1 MSMVFC
7 RGCGK
12 ELHETAPT
20 CPQCGA
26 PQGNLNSV
34 IKDIK
39 GNLSDTKENL
49 SKFTHTKK
57 FSRFIWGFLFI
68 AFVIIL
74 IKVYLDEQDRQS
86 MERFQQMMRENQSRN
101 SE

>member
-1 MSMVFC
+1 MGMVFC

-57 FSRFIWGFLFI
+57 FSRVMWSLFI
-68 AFVIIL
+68 AFIVIML
-74 IKVYLDEQDRQS
+74 IGVYVEEQDRQS
-86 MERFQQMMRENQSRN
+86 TERLYQMMRENQLRN

>member
-39 GNLSDTKENL
+39 GNLSGTKENL

-57 FSRFIWGFLFI
+57 FSRVIWGILFI
-68 AFVIIL
+68 AIVFIL
-74 IKVYLDEQDRQS
+74 IGVYVDEQDRQS
-86 MERFQQMMRENQSRN
+86 RERFYQMMRENQLRN

>member
-34 IKDIK
+34 IKD
-39 GNLSDTKENL
+39 TKENL
-49 SKFTHTKK
+49 SKITPTLQQFFKYVK
-57 FSRFIWGFLFI
+57 ICVVAYILFLII
-68 AFVIIL
+68 ATIYE
-74 IKVYLDEQDRQS
+74 VYLRHII
-86 MERFQQMMRENQSRN
+86 
-101 SE
+101 

>member
-1 MSMVFC
+1 MGMVFC

-34 IKDIK
+34 IKGVATYFK
-39 GNLSDTKENL
+39 
-49 SKFTHTKK
+49 
-57 FSRFIWGFLFI
+57 
-68 AFVIIL
+68 
-74 IKVYLDEQDRQS
+74 RQQ
-86 MERFQQMMRENQSRN
+86 EEKLKRKQQQEEKLKQEELNRRKQQQ
-101 SE
+101 

>member
-1 MSMVFC
+1 MVFC

-34 IKDIK
+34 IKD
-39 GNLSDTKENL
+39 TKETL
-49 SKFTHTKK
+49 SKITPTLQQFFKYVK
-57 FSRFIWGFLFI
+57 IFAVAYILFLII
-68 AFVIIL
+68 ATIYE
-74 IKVYLDEQDRQS
+74 VY
-86 MERFQQMMRENQSRN
+86 RN
-101 SE
+101 YI

>member
-1 MSMVFC
+1 MAMVFC

-39 GNLSDTKENL
+39 ESL
-49 SKFTHTKK
+49 SKSTHKREYSPMQKQKSTKLLTV
-57 FSRFIWGFLFI
+57 G
-68 AFVIIL
+68 IL
-74 IKVYLDEQDRQS
+74 ISVAVVFYYLAIYQAVK
-86 MERFQQMMRENQSRN
+86 
-101 SE
+101 